1 MEKVN
6 ISLNNSSD
14 NNTNI
19 IIGNIGE
26 NYYNFNI
33 QDFDSNEEGIVND
46 VIPILS
52 NNISLELYN
61 TTFGYDHSQVNIIR
75 PLNNLDVELVSMDYN
90 DLDNIDKSKIDDLID
105 LLLIKINS

>member
-1 MEKVN
+1 MERIY

-19 IIGNIGE
+19 IMGNIGN
-26 NYYNFNI
+26 NYYNFNLL
-33 QDFDSNEEGIVND
+33 DFDKNEIGIVNG

-52 NNISLELYN
+52 NNIALELYN
-61 TTFGYDHSQVNIIR
+61 TTFGYDHTQINIIR
-75 PLNNLDVELVSMDYN
+75 PLKDLDVELVIVDYN
-90 DLDNIDKSKIDDLID
+90 DLDDIDKSRIDDLID